1 MTDETEFPILI
12 KRRKPFQMC
21 LDLKFWQGFYME
33 TYVIEVPSG
42 TGFMSEIY
50 RCPYKV
56 LADAK
61 WEKLQFM
68 E

>member
-1 MTDETEFPILI
+1 
-12 KRRKPFQMC
+12 MC